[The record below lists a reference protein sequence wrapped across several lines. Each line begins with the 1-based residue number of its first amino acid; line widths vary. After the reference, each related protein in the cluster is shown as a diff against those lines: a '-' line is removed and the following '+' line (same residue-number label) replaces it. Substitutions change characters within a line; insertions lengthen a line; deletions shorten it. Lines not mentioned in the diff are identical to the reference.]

1 MGTGDPYR
9 RRGVGSG
16 TVRDDRRL
24 VHRRVTRNGNSLT
37 IAIPPEF
44 LRALSLLAGDEI
56 EEILDPSVGGIFV
69 RPVHA
74 RPLRPGVVEQ
84 MTNSGEIGTGP
95 YHNAEDDETWIVR
108 DRDERP

>member
-1 MGTGDPYR
+1 MSTGEPYR
-9 RRGVGSG
+9 RRGGRDGS
-16 TVRDDRRL
+16 VRDDRRSC
-24 VHRRVTRNGNSLT
+24 HRRVTRNGNSLT

-74 RPLRPGVVEQ
+74 RPIGPRPLPLEPEAAAPEL
-84 MTNSGEIGTGP
+84 T
-95 YHNAEDDETWIVR
+95 DDRQAADDDTWLVQ